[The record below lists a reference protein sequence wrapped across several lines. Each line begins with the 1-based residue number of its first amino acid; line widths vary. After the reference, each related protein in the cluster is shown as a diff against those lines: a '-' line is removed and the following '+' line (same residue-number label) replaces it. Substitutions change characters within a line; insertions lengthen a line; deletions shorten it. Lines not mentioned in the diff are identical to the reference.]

1 LLLIFCFGTLVA
13 FGSLG
18 ALGAFGI
25 FVALG
30 ADVEFVVV
38 EFEDEDEDEVELE
51 LNVEFDIAFDK
62 ISPILE
68 EREDEL
74 NIFLA
79 FFIINLSFFGET
91 RSPTI

>member
-1 LLLIFCFGTLVA
+1 MGTL
-13 FGSLG
+13 GTLG
-18 ALGAFGI
+18 V

-51 LNVEFDIAFDK
+51 LNDEFDIAFDK